1 MSEVKSAFEAVLAE
15 IGNIEQDIELKRAEL
30 KFANKKLSLL
40 AARNPDIAADF
51 GLSEIAVKRGPGRP
65 KKIDA

>member
-1 MSEVKSAFEAVLAE
+1 MSEVRSAFEAVLAE

-40 AARNPDIAADF
+40 AARNPALAEDF